1 MAKNEI
7 VSGAGFQQEKNAE
20 IAKKKSCFMHIFADN
35 PEIFGAKSNNKNGK
49 KSSRQMAYRAV
60 FTRELAFFFFFS
72 FLNFGSKF
80 SFRFF
85 FCSRFG
91 DLFLFFKTFFLTYIF
106 T

>member
-1 MAKNEI
+1 VAQDFSKKKMLKL
-7 VSGAGFQQEKNAE
+7 Q
-20 IAKKKSCFMHIFADN
+20 KKKSCFMHIFADN

>member
-1 MAKNEI
+1 VAQDFSKKKMLKL
-7 VSGAGFQQEKNAE
+7 Q
-20 IAKKKSCFMHIFADN
+20 KKKSCFMHIFADN

-85 FCSRFG
+85 F
-91 DLFLFFKTFFLTYIF
+91 L
-106 T
+106 